1 MGSCCGMS
9 ADAKAALAAAAA
21 GEATAGARLF
31 QRIESL
37 CARLES
43 WPALVA
49 SGVALVASF
58 ILNGHGCHAHGGGA
72 LRLLDPAWIPLVVC
86 GLPVLKEAVLALA
99 LERRIRAALLIATA
113 MVACVAIGQL
123 FAAGEVAF
131 IMALGEKLEAWTVGR
146 AKKGLR
152 QLVSLVPPVAR
163 RVVTCPKCRARGEFF
178 REVPV
183 AEIAVGD
190 GVMVKPGET
199 IPVDGVVTEGAT
211 TVDESVM
218 TGESLPV
225 DKAVGDAV
233 YSGTVNRFGAITLT
247 VTKAGADSSLQKL
260 IRLVREAESKKAP
273 MQRIADRWAGI
284 LVPCSM
290 TIAILTFLGGWL
302 VLGDVHAALIRGVTI
317 LVVFCP
323 CALVLATPTS
333 IMAAIGQAT
342 KFGVI
347 VKSGEALERMG
358 AVETVCFDKT
368 GTLTEGRLSVV
379 HATSARVQALAAAV
393 EAKSEHP
400 VAKAICGSHKPE
412 GLVTQDGG
420 AANHEGLVTQDG
432 GAANHEGLVT
442 QDGGA
447 ANREGLVTQDAADV
461 KDFEMKPGRGVRGT
475 VGGKRVACGTEAWLA
490 ENGATVDAAVRAE
503 ARRLRGEGK
512 AVVLVA
518 EAGACIGLVAL
529 ADTVRDSARAAL
541 ADLRRAGVATCL
553 LTGDHRTTAAQVARS
568 LGMDDVRAE
577 LLPAEKAA
585 VIDNLQRGGAH
596 VCMVGDG
603 VNDAVALTTAH
614 VGVAM
619 GGAGSDIAVEAADIA
634 LVGDDLTK
642 IAYLKRLSSACVR
655 LIKLNIAIS
664 MTINAC
670 AITLSVLGVLGPV
683 SGALVHNF
691 GSVLVVLNGALLYD
705 RKFR

>member
-37 CARLES
+37 CARLGS
-43 WPALVA
+43 GPALVA

-273 MQRIADRWAGI
+273 MQRIADRWAAI

-290 TIAILTFLGGWL
+290 TIAILTFLGCWL

-379 HATSARVQALAAAV
+379 YATSARVQALAAAV

-400 VAKAICGSHKPE
+400 VAKAICGSRRPE
-412 GLVTQDGG
+412 GP
-420 AANHEGLVTQDG
+420 A
-432 GAANHEGLVT
+432 
-442 QDGGA
+442 
-447 ANREGLVTQDAADV
+447 TQDAEEV

-475 VGGKRVACGTEAWLA
+475 VGGKRVVCGSEAWLA
-490 ENGATVDAAVRAE
+490 ENGATVDDAFSAE

-529 ADTVRDSARAAL
+529 ADTVRASAAAAL

>member
-1 MGSCCGMS
+1 MGSCCGTS
-9 ADAKAALAAAAA
+9 ADAKAAFAAAADGRVTFA
-21 GEATAGARLF
+21 ARAFRAAEAF
-31 QRIESL
+31 CE
-37 CARLES
+37 RLES

-260 IRLVREAESKKAP
+260 IRLVREAEAKKAP

-290 TIAILTFLGGWL
+290 TVAILTFLGCWL
-302 VLGDVHAALIRGVTI
+302 VLGDMHASLIRGVTI

-379 HATSARVQALAAAV
+379 YATSARVQALAAAV

-400 VAKAICGSHKPE
+400 VAKAICGSRRPE
-412 GLVTQDGG
+412 GP
-420 AANHEGLVTQDG
+420 A
-432 GAANHEGLVT
+432 
-442 QDGGA
+442 
-447 ANREGLVTQDAADV
+447 TQDAEEV

-475 VGGKRVACGTEAWLA
+475 VGGRRVACGTEAWLA

-503 ARRLRGEGK
+503 AERLRGEGK

-518 EAGACIGLVAL
+518 EADACIGLVAL

-553 LTGDHRTTAAQVARS
+553 LTGDHRTTAAFVGRS

-585 VIDNLQRGGAH
+585 VIDNLQRGGAPC
-596 VCMVGDG
+596 CMVGDG